1 MTMAIDESSSVF
13 HMLYNDEYFM
23 WTIKQSFLSSNM
35 QFKSDR
41 IKYTLSL
48 SGYEGKTITG
58 RLTLFSPNSVKL

>member
-1 MTMAIDESSSVF
+1 
-13 HMLYNDEYFM
+13 
-23 WTIKQSFLSSNM
+23 M

-58 RLTLFSPNSVKL
+58 RLTLFSPNSVKLAFKQRLSQRVLVKGEEQKEIHVGLLQVKQR